1 MKEDVFW
8 LNDNKSVVVGVTLFC
23 GLVECEQESYKL
35 EGVYKVNLDG
45 TNWQKI
51 NEIPNVQIGESG
63 IKYWY

>member
-1 MKEDVFW
+1 
-8 LNDNKSVVVGVTLFC
+8 
-23 GLVECEQESYKL
+23 VECEQESYKL